1 MQKQGSVSTNKQ
13 TIKRRITC
21 YLLGMGMTVF
31 HLASALKIAPQ
42 SLRSLFHAI
51 QLFGS
56 EKKGVYPVQNNPAV
70 EYEMSNLLSV
80 TV

>member
-1 MQKQGSVSTNKQ
+1 
-13 TIKRRITC
+13 
-21 YLLGMGMTVF
+21 MGMTVF

-56 EKKGVYPVQNNPAV
+56 EKKGFYPVQNNPAV